1 MASEIN
7 NRVRLEDV
15 ARALKVS
22 IATVS
27 RAMSDSN
34 RVKPETKKRI
44 LDVAKQMGYRP
55 NQIAKSLSSGKTN
68 ILGVIIPRYDEPFFI
83 EVCRGID
90 HFARKHNYRILISS
104 SRNSFNYEK
113 ENVLA
118 FEKGTVDG
126 VAMSFTHD
134 THSYE
139 HVEELIE
146 RKMPLVLFD
155 NINKKI
161 DGAGH
166 VKIDDFS
173 SAFNAVEELIKRENR
188 YIGYIGGTSKK
199 SVFNQRF
206 DGFVKAHDKYQKP
219 FKEKHLLNCKS
230 YHQEHEFHEVYN
242 FLSKLDDMPDAFFC
256 STDNYAILCIKSLT
270 KLGYRV
276 PKDIEVIGFGN
287 LHYSSMFIPELTCV
301 SQPSFK
307 MGENIAEMLLNKID
321 KGYYISDSNPHNE
334 IVLPTKIVYRDTTR

>member
-1 MASEIN
+1 MEIN
-7 NRVRLEDV
+7 NRVRLEDL
-15 ARALKVS
+15 ARALKLS

-27 RAMSDSN
+27 RAMSDSA
-34 RVKPETKKRI
+34 RVKPETKQKVM
-44 LDVAKQMGYRP
+44 DMAKTMGYRP

-90 HFARKHNYRILISS
+90 FYARKNNYRILISS
-104 SRNSFNYEK
+104 SRNSFDYEK

-118 FEKGTVDG
+118 FERGTVDG
-126 VAMSFTHD
+126 VAMCFTHE
-134 THSYE
+134 TNSYK

-155 NINKKI
+155 NINKNVK
-161 DGAGH
+161 GAGH
-166 VKIDDFS
+166 VKIDDFN
-173 SAFNAVEELIKRENR
+173 SAMNATEELIKHNNKC
-188 YIGYIGGTSKK
+188 IGYIGGTSKK

-206 DGFVKAHDKYQKP
+206 DGFIEAHKKYHKT
-219 FKEKHLLNCKS
+219 FEKQHVLNCKS
-230 YHQEHEFHEVYN
+230 YHQEHEFYEVFN
-242 FLSKLDDMPDAFFC
+242 FLSKLKEMPNAFFC

-270 KLGYRV
+270 KLGYKV
-276 PKDIEVIGFGN
+276 PNDIEVIGFGN

-307 MGENIAEMLLNKID
+307 MGEKVAELLLNKID
-321 KGYYISDSNPHNE
+321 NGFFISDVDQANE
-334 IVLPTKIVYRDTTR
+334 VVLPTKMIYRETTR